1 MTIETPRLLFALLL
15 LAPVIA
21 IQFRAFMKGRS
32 EILTLG
38 VQWPA
43 DQVVRLYT
51 VKWFFSAVAF
61 DVFLI
66 FSILAAAN
74 ITWGEMPVEED
85 RAGLDVVVVVDV
97 SRSMLATD
105 VEPSRLL
112 RSLAVVRAVSRQLP
126 SARIALVAFK
136 GDAITLM
143 PMTGDVNALEAV
155 LDGVGPALISAPG
168 TNIEAG
174 LTEAL
179 RSFPEGSF
187 AHGAV
192 VILSDGEAL
201 SGQTEEPLSGL
212 RQRGIPAVVVVAG
225 TPEGAPVPGPDG
237 TAMLDEDGR
246 PVVSRSNTA
255 LLAEIAERSGGSLF
269 LLDAPDIVSRLA
281 AELSEFVRVREQEG
295 FRLVPRRRYRVFLS
309 IAMLALLIS
318 MGIRGI
324 RWRDMF

>member
-1 MTIETPRLLFALLL
+1 MTIESPRLLLGLLVL
-15 LAPVIA
+15 VPVIA
-21 IQFRAFMKGRS
+21 IQFRAFMKGRN

-51 VKWFFSAVAF
+51 VKWFFSTAAF
-61 DVFLI
+61 NAFLI
-66 FSILAAAN
+66 LVILASAD
-74 ITWGEMPVEED
+74 ITWGETPVEED
-85 RAGLDVVVVVDV
+85 RAGLDVVVVADV

-126 SARIALVAFK
+126 AARMALVAFK

-155 LDGVGPALISAPG
+155 LDGVGPALISTPG

-174 LTEAL
+174 LGEAL

-201 SGQTEEPLSGL
+201 SGQIEEPLSEL
-212 RQRGIPAVVVVAG
+212 RRRGIPAVVVVAG

-237 TAMLDEDGR
+237 TAMLDEEGR

-255 LLAEIAERSGGSLF
+255 LLAEIAERSDGSLF

-281 AELSEFVRVREQEG
+281 AELSGFVRVREQEG

-309 IAMLALLIS
+309 IAMLALLVS
-318 MGIRGI
+318 VGIRSI

>member
-1 MTIETPRLLFALLL
+1 MTIETPRLLLGLLVL
-15 LAPVIA
+15 VPVVA
-21 IQFRAFMKGRS
+21 IQFRAFVKGRS

-51 VKWFFSAVAF
+51 VKWFFSTVAF
-61 DVFLI
+61 NI
-66 FSILAAAN
+66 FVIFAILAAADVS
-74 ITWGEMPVEED
+74 WGEMPVEED

-105 VEPSRLL
+105 VEPSRLV

-126 SARIALVAFK
+126 AARMALVAFK

-143 PMTGDVNALEAV
+143 PMTGDVNALEVV

-192 VILSDGEAL
+192 VVLSDGEAL
-201 SGQTEEPLSGL
+201 SGQAEEPLSEL

-225 TPEGAPVPGPDG
+225 TSEGAPVPGPDG
-237 TAMLDEDGR
+237 TALLDEDER

-255 LLAEIAERSGGSLF
+255 LLAEIADRSGGSLF

-281 AELSEFVRVREQEG
+281 AELSGFVRVREQEG

-309 IAMLALLIS
+309 VAMLALLVS